1 MKAADARRQPN
12 AGTRRQCGGVWG
24 RAVWASDCAGR
35 SAGVLAEGLAR
46 RQTQIFLPFLAS
58 TYRIR
63 YIQWR
68 VEFFDE
74 AIALEVLG
82 WPASLQ
88 AALARIVDRIASQGL
103 ESLGMPLVR
112 HIEGK
117 LWELRASGKNAE
129 GRALYVGAR
138 GRRVVIVLALIK
150 KTEKTPPRIIRLAP
164 ERSKDVN

>member
-1 MKAADARRQPN
+1 MA
-12 AGTRRQCGGVWG
+12 
-24 RAVWASDCAGR
+24 
-35 SAGVLAEGLAR
+35 
-46 RQTQIFLPFLAS
+46 
-58 TYRIR
+58 
-63 YIQWR
+63 
-68 VEFFDE
+68 
-74 AIALEVLG
+74 
-82 WPASLQ
+82 ASLQ

-150 KTEKTPPRIIRLAP
+150 KTEKTPPRIIRLAL
-164 ERSKDVN
+164 ERAKDVN

>member
-12 AGTRRQCGGVWG
+12 AGTRRQCGGVWSRTV
-24 RAVWASDCAGR
+24 RASECAGG
-35 SAGVLAEGLAR
+35 SAGDQRGCGGAVE
-46 RQTQIFLPFLAS
+46 IIYLPFLAS

-63 YIQWR
+63 YMQWR
-68 VEFFDE
+68 VEFLDE
-74 AIALEVLG
+74 EIALEVLG

-88 AALARIVDRIASQGL
+88 AALARIVDRIESQGL

-129 GRALYVGAR
+129 GRALYVAAR

-150 KTEKTPPRIIRLAP
+150 KTEKTPPRIIRLAL
-164 ERSKDVN
+164 ERAKDLN